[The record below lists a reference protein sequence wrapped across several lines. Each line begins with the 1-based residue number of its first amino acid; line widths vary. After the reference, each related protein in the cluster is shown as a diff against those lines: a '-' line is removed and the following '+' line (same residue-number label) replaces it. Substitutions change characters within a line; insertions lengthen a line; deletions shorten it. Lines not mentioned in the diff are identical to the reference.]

1 MKNTYVIFA
10 LAIAFAALSSCA
22 STKNA
27 ASVSALN
34 GEWDIIEIN
43 GAAVVPAPGQ
53 TFPYVGFDATSGK
66 VYGNSGCNRL
76 MGTFDTAAKPGK
88 LELGPMG
95 STRMM
100 CPDMANEKNV
110 LAGLAQ
116 VKKFKKLGD
125 NQIALCGKSL
135 KRPVLVLQKR
145 APQMSVAGL
154 EGRWKIVKAG
164 GEPIPDGME
173 NVPFLEF
180 NTREGRLHGNAGCNV
195 INGGYETDESNA
207 AALSFSNVISTM
219 MACPDM
225 KVEQAVLQALNS
237 VKSFGRLEDSRVG
250 FYDENGSLVLE
261 LAKE

>member
-1 MKNTYVIFA
+1 M
-10 LAIAFAALSSCA
+10 AATVAGISSCG
-22 STKNA
+22 STKSA
-27 ASVSALN
+27 ATLTDIS
-34 GEWDIIEIN
+34 GEWDIVEVR
-43 GAAVVPAPGQ
+43 GVAVAPIAGQ
-53 TFPYVGFDATSGK
+53 AQPFIGFDTDNGRVSG
-66 VYGNSGCNRL
+66 NAGCNRIA
-76 MGTFDTAAKPGK
+76 GSFK
-88 LELGPMG
+88 LEAAPGTIDLSGLGT
-95 STRMM
+95 TRMM

-110 LAGLAQ
+110 LAALAQ
-116 VKKFKKLGD
+116 VKEFKKLGD

-145 APQMSVAGL
+145 APQMSVADL

-207 AALSFSNVISTM
+207 AALSFPNVISTM

-237 VKSFGRLEDSRVG
+237 VKSFGRLGDGRVG

-261 LAKE
+261 LVKE